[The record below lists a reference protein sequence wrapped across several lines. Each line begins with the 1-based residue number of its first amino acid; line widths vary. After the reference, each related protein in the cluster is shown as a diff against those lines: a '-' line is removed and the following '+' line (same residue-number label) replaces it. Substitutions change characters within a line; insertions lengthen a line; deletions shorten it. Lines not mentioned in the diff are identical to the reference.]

1 MVDIRT
7 AIAKV
12 DEHNGYIIEVRHPDD
27 FTDEVTEALDE
38 NFEQMG
44 ATIGDGNAYVRF
56 TDRDADE
63 ELTNRL
69 DRSIDLESMP
79 WMILL
84 DKHPEIVESGDECLV
99 MELGKFESKRE
110 VVIALRKA
118 REALN
123 DERFMR
129 RMSIEQRIEWLRDA
143 LSSLESGAQFAVTSA
158 PFVL

>member
-12 DEHNGYIIEVRHPDD
+12 DEHDGYIIEVRHPDD

-63 ELTNRL
+63 ELINKL
-69 DRSIDLESMP
+69 DRSVDLHSMP
-79 WMILL
+79 WLILL
-84 DKHPEIVESGDECLV
+84 DKHPDVVESGDECLI
-99 MELGKFESKRE
+99 MELGKLESKRE

-123 DERFMR
+123 NKRFMR
-129 RMSIEQRIEWLRDA
+129 RLSIEQRVEWLRDA
-143 LSSLESGAQFAVTSA
+143 LSPLESGAQFVITSA